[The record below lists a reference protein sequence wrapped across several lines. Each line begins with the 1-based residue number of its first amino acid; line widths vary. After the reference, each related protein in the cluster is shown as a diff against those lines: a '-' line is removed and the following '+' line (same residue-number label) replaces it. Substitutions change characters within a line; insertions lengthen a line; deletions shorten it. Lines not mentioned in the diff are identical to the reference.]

1 MATEVSAGGVVTR
14 VDRRKARTRAALID
28 AAQQL
33 LAEGKVDASIQQITE
48 LADVGFG
55 SFYNHFT
62 DKAELWEAAI
72 VEVLRLHAHL
82 VAAASAGIGD
92 PAEVFCV
99 GLRLTGRL
107 QRAMPQAAR
116 VLINF
121 GLQHLLAEE
130 GIAEQARVDL
140 KAAVDTG
147 RFDLT
152 DIDLALVLA
161 GGALLGLVTLLD
173 SDPELDADRLADE
186 LAVRVLRALGIS
198 KAEARRLAS
207 RPLPHIA
214 SVASGSPA

>member
-1 MATEVSAGGVVTR
+1 MTTEVSAGGVVTR
-14 VDRRKARTRAALID
+14 VDRRKARTRAALIA

-72 VEVLRLHAHL
+72 VEVLRLHAQL
-82 VAAASAGIGD
+82 VAAASAGISD

-130 GIAEQARVDL
+130 GMAEQARADL
-140 KAAVDTG
+140 KAAVDSG
-147 RFDLT
+147 RFDVA
-152 DIDLALVLA
+152 DIDLALALA
-161 GGALLGLVTLLD
+161 GGALLGLVSLLD
-173 SDPELDADRLADE
+173 SDPDLDADRLADE

-198 KAEARRLAS
+198 KAEASRLAS
-207 RPLPHIA
+207 RPLPKIGA
-214 SVASGSPA
+214 VASGG